1 MIHSNYLT
9 TYVIGLLLFI
19 ALSLPGYAQSLQG
32 RVTDSGSGEP
42 LPGVSVVVQ
51 GSNQGVS
58 TDGQGNYTLNLNAG
72 TYQVQYSFVG
82 FDTQTRSVT
91 MGNSNVTLN
100 VALVENIQTLSD
112 VVIVGSRSTQV
123 RSNVET
129 VSPVDVISARELQTT
144 GQIEP
149 TQMINLVAPSFNS
162 ARQTIADGT
171 DHIDPATL
179 RGLGPDQVLVLV
191 NGKRRHNQ
199 ALVNVNGTVGRGA
212 VGTDLNTIPTAAI
225 ERVEVLREGA
235 ASQYGSDAIAGVVN
249 VVLKKD
255 TGTTANVHLGQFY
268 EADGSNAQI
277 GAYHGFQIG
286 KLGIIGAAVDVR
298 FREGTNRAGTYTGP
312 VYVNWNAARATNE
325 LDADWY
331 ARRQNLYNQDQALL
345 SERRF
350 NLENNMQIGNSAVN
364 NFGGMINGE
373 LQVTPKTQV
382 YFSGI
387 INHRKG
393 EAAGFYRYPFQTTQV
408 IPELYPN
415 GFLPEIHSTI
425 WDRSI
430 LAGIGGEI
438 GNGWRWDLSNVF
450 GGNAF
455 RFDVENSNNASQ
467 FADGANAQT
476 KFYAGTV
483 NFNQN
488 TTDLGISKDIGDN
501 IGLQSFNIAAGLSY
515 RLDNYQIESGEEASY
530 RNYNLNASPLRAGGA
545 QVFPGFQ
552 PENAVNETRN
562 VFAGYLD
569 IETDITDKLLL
580 NAAGRYEN
588 YSDFGGN
595 MAGKL
600 SARYKFADFLSL
612 RGTFSNG
619 FRAPSIHQ
627 RYFSAISTVFVSVAG
642 QGLQPRQQGTFP
654 NESEVAR
661 AFGIPSLT
669 AEKSVN
675 YSLGVTSQPLS
686 NISITIDAYQI
697 DINDRIVLTGQ
708 FARGTTG
715 IGPQVA
721 QLLDNAGQTEV
732 NAAVFFTNAVS
743 TRTQGVDLVVSSDFT
758 IASGNLTLTLAGNI
772 NQTKVQGDPKVSETL
787 PADVFGNALFNRQER
802 ARLEWAQPRNKF
814 TFGANYRLG
823 KFGTNLRVTNYG
835 LVKAYDISNPVLDE
849 TYRSKAITDISVN
862 YQLTKFLQVA
872 VGANN
877 LFNIYPDQIQ
887 VKQFPTPTDPTNI
900 DNSSFGR
907 FVYSRAATQ
916 FGFNGGYYFLNLSAR
931 F

>member
-1 MIHSNYLT
+1 MFHLHHLAAYA
-9 TYVIGLLLFI
+9 VGLF
-19 ALSLPGYAQSLQG
+19 LSLLVCIPGFSQSLQG
-32 RVTDSGSGEP
+32 RVTDSQTGEP

-51 GSNQGVS
+51 SSNKGVS
-58 TDGQGNYTLNLNAG
+58 TDAQGNYTLNLATG
-72 TYQVQYSFVG
+72 TYQIQFSYVG
-82 FDTQTRSVT
+82 YDTQTRSVT
-91 MGNSNVTLN
+91 IASTDVTLN
-100 VALVENIQTLSD
+100 VGLVENVQTLSD
-112 VVIVGSRSTQV
+112 IVIVGSRSTQV
-123 RSNVET
+123 RSSVET
-129 VSPVDVISARELQTT
+129 VAPVDVISARELQTT

-199 ALVNVNGTVGRGA
+199 ALVNVNGTVGRGS
-212 VGTDLNTIPTAAI
+212 VGTDLNTIPTSAI
-225 ERVEVLREGA
+225 DRIEVLREGA
-235 ASQYGSDAIAGVVN
+235 ASQYGSDAISGVVN

-255 TGTTANVHLGQFY
+255 TGTTANLHVGQFY
-268 EADGSNAQI
+268 ENDGTNAQL
-277 GAYHGFQIG
+277 GAYHGFKIG
-286 KLGIIGAAVDVR
+286 KLGVIGAAVDVR

-312 VYVNWNAARATNE
+312 VYVNWNVAKAANE
-325 LDADWY
+325 SDADWL
-331 ARRQNLYNQDQALL
+331 ARRQDLYLQDEALVA
-345 SERRF
+345 ERGFSR
-350 NLENNMQIGNSAVN
+350 ENNMQIGNSAVN
-364 NFGGMINGE
+364 NFGGMLNGE
-373 LQVTPKTQV
+373 LQITPKTQV

-387 INHRKG
+387 LNHRKG
-393 EAAGFYRYPFQTTQV
+393 QAAGFYRYPFQTTQV
-408 IPELYPN
+408 IAELYPN

-425 WDRSI
+425 WDRSF

-438 GNGWRWDLSNVF
+438 GNGWRWDVSNVF
-450 GGNAF
+450 GGNSF

-467 FADGANAQT
+467 FARGASAQT
-476 KFYAGTV
+476 KFYAGTI

-488 TTDLGISKDIGDN
+488 TTDFGISKDFGEVM
-501 IGLQSFNIAAGLSY
+501 GLPSFNIAAGLSY
-515 RLDNYQIESGEEASY
+515 RLDNYEIEPGEEASY
-530 RNYNLNASPLRAGGA
+530 RNYDLTASPLRAGGA

-552 PENAVNETRN
+552 PENAVNEWRN

-569 IETDITDKLLL
+569 IETDITEKLLL

-595 MAGKL
+595 LAGKL

-612 RGTFSNG
+612 RGTLSNG

-654 NESEVAR
+654 NGSAVAQ

-669 AEKSVN
+669 AEKSIN
-675 YSLGVTSQPLS
+675 YSLGFTSQPIS
-686 NISITIDAYQI
+686 NLSITLDAYQI
-697 DINDRIVLTGQ
+697 DIDDRIVLTGQ
-708 FARGTTG
+708 FARGTSG

-721 QLLDNAGQTEV
+721 QILDDAGQAEV

-743 TRTQGVDLVVSSDFT
+743 TRTQGIDMVISNDITLPMG
-758 IASGNLTLTLAGNI
+758 ILTLTLAGNI
-772 NQTKVQGDPKVSETL
+772 NQTKVQGEPKVSETL

-802 ARLEWAQPRNKF
+802 SRLEWSQPRNKF
-814 TFGANYRLG
+814 TFGANYRAG
-823 KFGTNLRVTNYG
+823 KFAANLRLTNYG
-835 LVKAYDISNPVLDE
+835 VVKAFDISNPALDE
-849 TYRSKAITDISVN
+849 TYKPKAITDLSVS
-862 YQLTKFLQVA
+862 YQVTKFLQA
-872 VGANN
+872 TLGANN
-877 LFNIYPDQIQ
+877 LFNVYPDAIQ
-887 VKQFPTPTDPTNI
+887 VKQYPTPGDPTNL

-916 FGFNGGYYFLNLSAR
+916 FGFNGGYYFVNISAR

>member
-1 MIHSNYLT
+1 MNHPHQLT
-9 TYVIGLLLFI
+9 ICAVFLALLAFI
-19 ALSLPGYAQSLQG
+19 PGYTQSLQG
-32 RVTDSGSGEP
+32 KVTDSQSGEP

-51 GSNQGVS
+51 SSNQGVS
-58 TDGQGNYTLNLNAG
+58 TDAQGNYTLNLAAG
-72 TYQVQYSFVG
+72 TYQIQFSYVG
-82 FDTQTRSVT
+82 YDAQTRNVT
-91 MGNSNVTLN
+91 IASTDVTLN
-100 VALVENIQTLSD
+100 VGLVENIQTLSD

-123 RSNVET
+123 RSSVET
-129 VSPVDVISARELQTT
+129 VAPVDVISARELQTT

-199 ALVNVNGTVGRGA
+199 ALVNVNGTVGRGS
-212 VGTDLNTIPTAAI
+212 VGTDLNTIPTSAI
-225 ERVEVLREGA
+225 DRIEVLREGA
-235 ASQYGSDAIAGVVN
+235 ASQYGSDAISGVVN

-255 TGTTANVHLGQFY
+255 TGTTANLHVGQFY
-268 EADGSNAQI
+268 ERDGSNAQF
-277 GAYHGFQIG
+277 GAYHGFKIG
-286 KLGIIGAAVDVR
+286 KLGVIGAAVDVR

-312 VYVNWNAARATNE
+312 VYVNWNAARGANE
-325 LDADWY
+325 TEADWL
-331 ARRQNLYNQDQALL
+331 ARRQNLYLQDEALIE
-345 SERRF
+345 ERGFSR
-350 NLENNMQIGNSAVN
+350 ENNMQIGNSAVN
-364 NFGGMINGE
+364 NFGGMLNGE

-382 YFSGI
+382 YFSSI
-387 INHRKG
+387 LNHRKG
-393 EAAGFYRYPFQTTQV
+393 QAAGFYRYPFQTTQV

-425 WDRSI
+425 WDLSF
-430 LAGIGGEI
+430 LAGVGGEI
-438 GNGWRWDLSNVF
+438 GNGWRWDVSSVF
-450 GGNAF
+450 GGNSF

-467 FADGANAQT
+467 FARGANAQT
-476 KFYAGTV
+476 EFYAGTIK
-483 NFNQN
+483 FNQN
-488 TTDLGISKDIGDN
+488 TTDVGISKDFGKA
-501 IGLQSFNIAAGLSY
+501 IGLTSFNIAAGLSY
-515 RLDNYQIESGEEASY
+515 RLDNYEIEPGEEASY
-530 RNYNLNASPLRAGGA
+530 RNYDLNASPLRAGGA

-552 PENAVNETRN
+552 PENAVNESRN

-569 IETDITDKLLL
+569 IETDITEKLLL

-595 MAGKL
+595 LAGKL

-612 RGTFSNG
+612 RGTLSNG

-654 NESEVAR
+654 NGSPVAQ

-669 AEKSVN
+669 AEKSIN
-675 YSLGVTSQPLS
+675 YSLGITSQPVS
-686 NISITIDAYQI
+686 NLSITLDAYQI
-697 DINDRIVLTGQ
+697 DIDDRIVLTGQ
-708 FARGTTG
+708 FARGTSG

-721 QLLDNAGQTEV
+721 QILDAAGQTEV

-743 TRTQGVDLVVSSDFT
+743 TRTQGIDVVISNDIT
-758 IASGNLTLTLAGNI
+758 MPTGILTLTLAGNI
-772 NQTKVQGDPKVSETL
+772 NQTKVQGEPKVSETL

-802 ARLEWAQPRNKF
+802 SRLEWSQPRNKF
-814 TFGANYRLG
+814 TFGANYRAG
-823 KFGTNLRVTNYG
+823 KFGANARITNYG
-835 LVKAYDISNPVLDE
+835 VVKAFDISNPALDE
-849 TYRSKAITDISVN
+849 TYRPKALTDLSVS
-862 YQLTKFLQVA
+862 YQVTKFLQA
-872 VGANN
+872 TLGANN
-877 LFNIYPDQIQ
+877 LFNVYPDEIQ
-887 VKQFPTPTDPTNI
+887 VRQYPTPGDPTNL

-916 FGFNGGYYFLNLSAR
+916 FGFNGGYYFVNLSAR